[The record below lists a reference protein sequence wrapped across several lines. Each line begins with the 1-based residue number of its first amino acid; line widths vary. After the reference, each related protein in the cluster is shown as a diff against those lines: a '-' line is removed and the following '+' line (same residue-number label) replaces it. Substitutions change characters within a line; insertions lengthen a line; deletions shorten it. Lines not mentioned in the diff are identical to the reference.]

1 MIYFSLQCIVTFMLM
16 MAVEDVDG
24 QVGYVIGRAEQA
36 RLLE

>member
-1 MIYFSLQCIVTFMLM
+1 MTYFSLRCTVTFMSM
-16 MAVEDVDG
+16 MAVEDVGG